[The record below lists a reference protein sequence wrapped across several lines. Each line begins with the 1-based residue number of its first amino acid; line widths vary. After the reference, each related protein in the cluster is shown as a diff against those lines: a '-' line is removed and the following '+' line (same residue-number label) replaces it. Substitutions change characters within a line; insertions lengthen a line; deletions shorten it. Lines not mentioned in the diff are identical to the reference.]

1 MYEIGDKELISE
13 WYIALWPHIFMLTPP
28 RPLTQAK
35 NQANLT
41 ELLILGREPALPLVM
56 FFANF
61 FHYDFLLVYT
71 LGHNE
76 LIGYTPN
83 SAPFGLRAPKN
94 IFFGKAAGEII

>member
-1 MYEIGDKELISE
+1 
-13 WYIALWPHIFMLTPP
+13 
-28 RPLTQAK
+28 
-35 NQANLT
+35 
-41 ELLILGREPALPLVM
+41 M

-83 SAPFGLRAPKN
+83 SAPFGLRAQKT
-94 IFFGKAAGEII
+94 IFFGKSAGEIIEL